1 VIALLL
7 LSLLR
12 LTLVK
17 KSVPISYEELLDEL
31 SSIHVLMIKT
41 SPNTVSLWKI
51 DSSSGLTSKLVK
63 KLKLKDLLKA

>member
-1 VIALLL
+1 MLL